1 MLENGETVLEDE
13 LLVHDRAGVDLHA
26 VIGEVFFGLG
36 EEAGR
41 GGGLGEVEECEEGE
55 EDGAAAFDDE
65 EVAPV
70 GEGAGMDVEDA
81 EGEEAGE
88 GGGDGLCGVE
98 EGESA
103 R

>member
-1 MLENGETVLEDE
+1 M
-13 LLVHDRAGVDLHA
+13 
-26 VIGEVFFGLG
+26 GEVFFGWG
-36 EEAGR
+36 EEAG
-41 GGGLGEVEECEEGE
+41 GGCGLGQVEECEEGE
-55 EDGAAAFDDE
+55 EDGAAAFDEE

-88 GGGDGLCGVE
+88 SGGDGLCGVE